1 MSETN
6 KQLTGAEFNI
16 YAIKLNY
23 LLFKHLSNQVSSF
36 RLPAVVALRHMAPI
50 VIAEMITAY
59 LVGDTTFDQELRD
72 LQKELADRNEIL
84 AINVSHN
91 MNPMRQQEMMLRI
104 FKLERIIQEVTDWEL
119 AVDTVMATL
128 NSMTQHWNL
137 NFSL

>member
-1 MSETN
+1 
-6 KQLTGAEFNI
+6 
-16 YAIKLNY
+16 
-23 LLFKHLSNQVSSF
+23 
-36 RLPAVVALRHMAPI
+36 MAPI

-84 AINVSHN
+84 AVNVSHY

>member
-1 MSETN
+1 
-6 KQLTGAEFNI
+6 
-16 YAIKLNY
+16 
-23 LLFKHLSNQVSSF
+23 
-36 RLPAVVALRHMAPI
+36 MAPI

-84 AINVSHN
+84 AINVSHY